1 MDIKKAIIAT
11 KRETIE
17 LRRDFHRHP
26 EVGMQEI
33 RTGEKVAAYL
43 KDCGLDVSRL
53 NKTGVCALLE
63 GNHPGPTL
71 LIRADMDALPVQEE
85 VDTPYKSI
93 NDGVMHA
100 CGHDAH
106 TAMLMVTAKILSEMR
121 RDVKG
126 NIKFVFEP
134 NEENVGALAMIE
146 EGLMD
151 NPRVD
156 ACLGLHVWNQ
166 LSTGKVG
173 ITAGPVM
180 AGLSHFDI
188 NIKGKGG
195 HTATPHNAI
204 DPILAAAA
212 VIQGVQAVQTREIDA
227 LKEPT
232 IIMFG
237 KIRGGTASNVI
248 PDLVTISGTLRHL
261 YEGSD
266 QSSDSPK
273 VKMERMIT
281 GICAAHG
288 AEFQLD
294 FPFGHPTLVN
304 NREMCALMNKVAKSM
319 HDPSLEV
326 VSFVTLAGEDFS
338 EFASRAPSVFCFL
351 GAGKAGSRNY
361 PHHHSRFAIDEDA
374 LQAGVELLVI
384 GAHKFFESTDQF
396 SFLKQ
401 PGC

>member
-1 MDIKKAIIAT
+1 MDIKKAILAT

-26 EVGMQEI
+26 ELGLQEI

-43 KDCGLDVSRL
+43 KDCGLNIMRL

-63 GNHPGPTL
+63 GDHPGPTL
-71 LIRADMDALPVQEE
+71 LIRADMDALPIQEE

-93 NDGVMHA
+93 NAGVMHA

-106 TAMLMVTAKILSEMR
+106 TAMLMVTAKILSKMKR
-121 RDVKG
+121 QICG

-156 ACLGLHVWNQ
+156 ACVGLHVWNQ
-166 LSTGKVG
+166 LSTGQVG
-173 ITAGPVM
+173 ITPGPVM
-180 AGLSHFDI
+180 AGLSHFDLI
-188 NIKGKGG
+188 IKGKGG
-195 HTATPHNAI
+195 HTATPQDAI

-212 VIQGVQAVQTREIDA
+212 VIQGVQAVQTREINA

-232 IIMFG
+232 VIMFG
-237 KIRGGTASNVI
+237 KINGGTASNVI
-248 PDLVTISGTLRHL
+248 PDSVTISGTLRYL
-261 YEGSD
+261 YEGSE

-273 VKMERMIT
+273 VKMERMIA

-288 AEFQLD
+288 AEFKLD

-304 NREMCALMNKVAKSM
+304 NREMCAVIGKAANSM
-319 HDPSLEV
+319 HDPDLEV

-338 EFASRAPSVFCFL
+338 EFASRVPGVFCFL
-351 GAGKAGSRNY
+351 GAGKSGKKNY
-361 PHHHSRFAIDEDA
+361 PHHHSRFEIDEDA
-374 LQAGVELLVI
+374 LEAGVELLVM
-384 GAHKFFESTDQF
+384 GAIDFFKTANQL
-396 SFLKQ
+396 SFLK
-401 PGC
+401 